1 MGEAARLSLKA
12 LGKQDTYLL
21 SEDPEDSLFNY
32 KPKRHSNFRKYHR
45 SRVISNDGTSTSWPF
60 GKTLKVQYNPQNMG
74 DLLSNMWLSVK
85 MPALNSI
92 SSYQF
97 THIQLTKDHADISG
111 VGPDLG
117 TENTIFLQL
126 DEQAILPP
134 GFPGVWKPYDLET
147 KGYGSSVSIS
157 KNGVYLAVGAP
168 NESRIYIYVLFQN
181 NWFFHSLIETPE
193 TPTFSS
199 NSSGNTQMG
208 INVSINN
215 NGNKVVV
222 GTWYYINSHPTDI
235 ELKLYIFSR
244 NTGEYTWSHNIT
256 SYEKYLQNDS
266 PGIPTSISMIGD
278 GTKVAVGFS
287 GQVYPP
293 DLVPPGPFRPGEV
306 ESFPKPRVYVYDI
319 DNTGVPTLFANFE
332 GYSDYNVVSISDD
345 GNYLVVGAKGVVRLY
360 RYISNAWSN
369 IEIVAPTGAGGD
381 FGHAVAINSTATSIA
396 VSDLVNV
403 YLYDINGVFR
413 NTITGLGTGT
423 QTFGSSLAMNSTAT
437 RMIIGQSSV
446 GAGEGEVATAY
457 IYVYNNLAELWSLQ
471 GTRHGTTDLHGFV
484 VDCDDLGDVFITG
497 EPSSNVIDIT
507 DLTFTQGFNYADQLG
522 RHIFKSITM
531 RVDKLEVEKIY
542 DDWCVIHDEI
552 YLEMSEKVAYQML
565 INRNLDYDSSFENVG
580 VAGFGSD
587 LMIPIPFFFSRKYSS
602 DNYSTNK
609 PNRPYFP
616 LCAIHKQ
623 KIEFEIEFH
632 NQSFFTDSS
641 VPISLDNFVIITEEI
656 SISPEERNYIVTQ
669 PQQLITDIVK
679 KHPEEESE
687 VGDNIIRINLVSNIP
702 VKCFHW
708 FLRNK
713 HFEED

>member
-12 LGKQDTYLL
+12 LGKQDTHLL

-45 SRVISNDGTSTSWPF
+45 SKVISNDGTSTSWPF

-85 MPALNSI
+85 MPALNGI
-92 SSYQF
+92 SSYNF
-97 THIQLTKDHADISG
+97 THIQLTKDHTDISD
-111 VGPDLG
+111 VGPDVG
-117 TENTIFLQL
+117 TENTISVQL
-126 DEQAILPP
+126 DPQAQFPEQ
-134 GFPGVWKPYDLET
+134 FPGVWKPYDLET

-157 KNGVYLAVGAP
+157 KTGVYLAVGAP
-168 NESRIYIYVLFQN
+168 NESRIYIYFLYQN
-181 NWFFHSLIETPE
+181 NWFFHSVIETPE
-193 TPTFSS
+193 TPLFSGT
-199 NSSGNTQMG
+199 SSGNTQMG

-222 GTWYYINSHPTDI
+222 GTWYYTNNSHTDL
-235 ELKLYIFSR
+235 ELRLYVFSR

-256 SYEKYLQNDS
+256 SYGKLLENDS

-287 GQVYPP
+287 GQV
-293 DLVPPGPFRPGEV
+293 
-306 ESFPKPRVYVYDI
+306 FPSIPNATLPKVYVYNI

-360 RYISNAWSN
+360 RYIDNTWSN
-369 IEIVAPTGAGGD
+369 IEIVAPTGAGSD
-381 FGHAVAINSTATSIA
+381 FGHAVAINSSATRIA

-403 YLYDINGVFR
+403 YLYNINGVFR
-413 NTITGLGTGT
+413 NTITGLGTGI
-423 QTFGSSLAMNSTAT
+423 QRFGSSLAMNSAAT

-457 IYVYNNLAELWSLQ
+457 IYVYNNLTESWSLQ

-497 EPSSNVIDIT
+497 EPSSDVIDIT

-531 RVDKLEVEKIY
+531 RVDELEVEKIY

-565 INRNLDYDSSFENVG
+565 VNRNLDYDSSFENVN

-632 NQSFFTDSS
+632 NQSFFTNSS

-656 SISPEERNYIVTQ
+656 SISPEERKYIVTQ

-679 KHPEEESE
+679 KHPEEVSE
-687 VGDNIIRINLVSNIP
+687 VGDNIMRINLVPNIP

-708 FLRNK
+708 FFRNK